1 MSQSHFIATLTL
13 KQTPINDG
21 NLVKINLSQ
30 ENVSVIHSLFK
41 VHSSLLQ
48 NCPSDSEV
56 RHMENIQHN
65 IYIYICTYTHI
76 HTHINTHIYIYTQ
89 ILKKEHVIGTP
100 CIVLDQSNLSDSP
113 VI

>member
-1 MSQSHFIATLTL
+1 M
-13 KQTPINDG
+13 K
-21 NLVKINLSQ
+21 
-30 ENVSVIHSLFK
+30 
-41 VHSSLLQ
+41 
-48 NCPSDSEV
+48 
-56 RHMENIQHN
+56 NIQHN

>member
-41 VHSSLLQ
+41 VHPSLLQ

-56 RHMENIQHN
+56 RHMKNIQHN
-65 IYIYICTYTHI
+65 I
-76 HTHINTHIYIYTQ
+76 HIYIYMYIYTYTHTHKHTY
-89 ILKKEHVIGTP
+89 IYIHT
-100 CIVLDQSNLSDSP
+100 DT
-113 VI
+113 